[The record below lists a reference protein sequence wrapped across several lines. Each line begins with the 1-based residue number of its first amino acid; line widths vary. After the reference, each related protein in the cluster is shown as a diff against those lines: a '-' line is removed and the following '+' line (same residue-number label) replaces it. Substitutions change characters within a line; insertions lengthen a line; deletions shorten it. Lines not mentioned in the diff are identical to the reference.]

1 MKKTMKMIVTTAWVV
16 LMFIVI
22 AYGLVKA
29 ISGDVAQNLQREVSG
44 LMYTVCALAGLI
56 GFQLSQNISLWK
68 RLDGL
73 ERKSGS

>member
-1 MKKTMKMIVTTAWVV
+1 MKKKAAGIWVV
-16 LMFIVI
+16 FMFIVI

-29 ISGDVAQNLQREVSG
+29 ISGDVGQDLQREVSG

-56 GFQLSQNISLWK
+56 GVQLSQNLSLQM

-73 ERKSGS
+73 EQRPSS